1 LPSLVDMMMSINP
14 SAFLSLGTEMIWSG
28 LNMLY
33 LWRSRVFMQQL
44 CSSSF
49 GYRSDT
55 CLAPFSAVR
64 TVLLEMS
71 SFGNNFW
78 LDLYT

>member
-1 LPSLVDMMMSINP
+1 MMSIEP

-33 LWRSRVFMQQL
+33 SWRSHVFMQQPF
-44 CSSSF
+44 SSSF

-55 CLAPFSAVR
+55 HLAAFSAVR
-64 TVLLEMS
+64 TVLLETS
-71 SFGNNFW
+71 SIGNNF
-78 LDLYT
+78 